1 VSIIKD
7 TALTVLNIIDELAQP
22 RLKNVAIRKFW
33 NWFFIAH
40 GKNAIMVTDDSI
52 LKESLRKGYLKLKP
66 IFENTDI
73 AYTLK
78 EVKLNP
84 ELNQKLMKLPD
95 FTKMMDLIDDV
106 L

>member
-1 VSIIKD
+1 MPV
-7 TALTVLNIIDELAQP
+7 
-22 RLKNVAIRKFW
+22 RKFW
-33 NWFFIAH
+33 NWFFIQH
-40 GKNAIMVTDDSI
+40 GKNVIASTDDAI
-52 LKESLRKGYLKLKP
+52 LKESLRKGYLKLKI

-78 EVKLNP
+78 ETKLNP
-84 ELNQKLMKLPD
+84 ELNQKLKKMPD